1 MIGNSQLLSYLAAR
15 RKLRPWLD
23 DGVVD
28 TTIKTIL
35 EVIGIE
41 AQVVSTFTSHE
52 KTVLVT
58 LAGKSFLVLD
68 MNQLRVLHRMN
79 CLYFSSDQELRFS
92 SLAIPLVVQRL
103 RNMDLAQEA
112 AAFLE
117 SLAES
122 DRKCLRETGL
132 YCSKEPFLLNILA
145 SQQYY
150 IIAHEAAHAH
160 ASAKFDSEER
170 RESHECSREL
180 SIRLLM
186 IQYGS
191 LIESA
196 ETHIAESSAKYL
208 RQILASHDLQE
219 ELGAD
224 SMAQYLLL
232 TLAPKHVSFMAL
244 VQALVLVHCHLI
256 SLDRINEYLRLYQLG
271 LKLELSEGFHE
282 INSIRLDWCVRGID
296 MFTQL
301 ARSTPLAGSHLS
313 SVNRINPEHN
323 SNHDLIDNVQQ
334 MVNEHTRLFDK
345 VVDEWLVASLH
356 SLQTGNGGNIPRIK
370 YQRSGQVPDLL
381 KVRVDEALGWNG
393 APVDLDSFLKQLL

>member
-28 TTIKTIL
+28 TTIKNIL
-35 EVIGIE
+35 EVTGIE
-41 AQVVSTFTSHE
+41 AQVVTTFTSHQ
-52 KTVLVT
+52 KTVLAT
-58 LAGKSFLVLD
+58 LAGQSFLVLD
-68 MNQLRVLHRMN
+68 MNQIRVLHRMN
-79 CLYFSSDQELRFS
+79 CLYFSSDPELRFS

-112 AAFLE
+112 AVFLE
-117 SLAES
+117 TLAES
-122 DRKCLRETGL
+122 DRECLRETGL
-132 YCSKEPFLLNILA
+132 HCSKEPFLLNILA

-150 IIAHEAAHAH
+150 IIAHETAHAH

-170 RESHECSREL
+170 RKSHECTREL

-186 IQYGS
+186 LQYGS

-196 ETHIAESSAKYL
+196 ETHIAQSSARYL
-208 RQILASHDLQE
+208 RQILASDDLQE
-219 ELGAD
+219 ELVAD

-232 TLAPKHVSFMAL
+232 TSAPKHVSFMAL
-244 VQALVLVHCHLI
+244 VQALVLVHCHLLC
-256 SLDRINEYLRLYQLG
+256 LDRINEYLRLYHLG
-271 LKLELSEGFHE
+271 HKLELSEGFHE

-296 MFTQL
+296 TFTQL
-301 ARSTPLAGSHLS
+301 ARSTPLSGSHLS
-313 SVNRINPEHN
+313 SVNHINPEHN
-323 SNHDLIDNVQQ
+323 SNHDLVDNVQR

-356 SLQTGNGGNIPRIK
+356 SLQSGNGGNMPRIK
-370 YQRSGQVPDLL
+370 KQRSGQVPDHLN
-381 KVRVDEALGWNG
+381 VRVDEALGWNG
-393 APVDLDSFLKQLL
+393 APVDIDSFLKQLL